1 MNVQKIVDLDAN
13 IRPKKPPKK
22 PEDNNN
28 PCLSVNIAKVK

>member
-13 IRPKKPPKK
+13 IRPKK